1 MAPEVP
7 EVPEV
12 AGTTMCISSLQL
24 LANEETERRRDAIE
38 ILIPAEGAAVHIVYR
53 ADDGEERKTSLRAPL
68 VALIPDGQTCS
79 VQCRPLGGA
88 LLLRIAPDFLAQQA
102 RAALGNAAPHLTGR
116 YATLDPFI
124 REVGNA
130 LEAELRSDRPPN
142 AAYLESLARV
152 LAVHLARHYGAA
164 ASSGVLGTGLLQHK
178 LRRVQAFIEKYIT
191 EPIHVEQLAAEVH
204 MSPFHFARMFKQAT
218 GQPPHLYVVMQRVE
232 RAKSLLR
239 DSELALIDVAAQAGF
254 GTQGHFCGVFRRY
267 TGFTPRTFRLD
278 SRAAQAS
285 CVARNPAT

>member
-1 MAPEVP
+1 MAPAVHEA
-7 EVPEV
+7 
-12 AGTTMCISSLQL
+12 AGATLRVGSLL
-24 LANEETERRRDAIE
+24 RLEDDETERRRDAIE
-38 ILIPAEGAAVHIVYR
+38 ILIPTEGAAVRIVYR
-53 ADDGEERKTSLRAPL
+53 ADDGEERKTFLRAPL
-68 VALIPDGQTCS
+68 VALIPDGQACR
-79 VQCRPLGGA
+79 VQCRRPA
-88 LLLRIAPDFLAQQA
+88 DTLLLRIEPDFFARHA
-102 RAALGNAAPHLTGR
+102 RAALGDATPRLAAR
-116 YATLDPFI
+116 YAALDPFI

-130 LEAELRSDRPPN
+130 LQAELRSDRPPN
-142 AAYLESLARV
+142 AAYLEPLARV

-164 ASSGVLGTGLLQHK
+164 ASSGVLRTGLLQHK
-178 LRRVQAFIEKYIT
+178 LRRVQAFIDKYIT

-239 DSELALIDVAAQAGF
+239 DSELALIDVSAQAGF
-254 GTQGHFCGVFRRY
+254 RTQGHFCGVFRRY